1 MNAKMVSSLFKI
13 DGDSNKRKTL
23 NTIRVMKG
31 AISVSKSKTGEVIY
45 RSNKLENEGLQRQ
58 IKRFE
63 KARLH
68 LNSTYDSKK
77 RTTLR
82 RWALVFEKQ
91 KSMNESIR
99 EFDMLL
105 SQAIDNVE
113 SDDQNVPSA
122 EKNRDSLELKLEDTK
137 PENEE
142 EEDMTEKKSDEE
154 KAAELMS
161 RRGITRL
168 RLQPIGVGKNSQIK
182 VKTPEP
188 ETPVIEE
195 ELWPLADTTW
205 VNNYIREQKVKH
217 ESLITKNIL
226 KKIREGLTSKNPLFR
241 FRLRANFADDPNVS
255 IEIIKSARA
264 GPQTARSVKTAP
276 TMPTLPTRKDVIKP
290 STTMNDSSL
299 NQLPPINM
307 LRRSK
312 TTL

>member
-13 DGDSNKRKTL
+13 DGDSNKQKTL

-105 SQAIDNVE
+105 TQAIDDVDASDRKVSTAE
-113 SDDQNVPSA
+113 S
-122 EKNRDSLELKLEDTK
+122 KKDSLKLDLADAKLE
-137 PENEE
+137 
-142 EEDMTEKKSDEE
+142 EDEDEKERQKSDEE

-161 RRGITRL
+161 RRGITRI

-205 VNNYIREQKVKH
+205 VNNYIRDQKVKH

-264 GPQTARSVKTAP
+264 VPQTARSAKTAP
-276 TMPTLPTRKDVIKP
+276 TMPALPVKKDIIKP
-290 STTMNDSSL
+290 MTTMHDSSL

-312 TTL
+312 TTV

>member
-13 DGDSNKRKTL
+13 DGDSNKQKTL

-105 SQAIDNVE
+105 TRAIEDVDSGGRKE
-113 SDDQNVPSA
+113 SSVGMKENALGLNSEA
-122 EKNRDSLELKLEDTK
+122 EKQ
-137 PENEE
+137 E
-142 EEDMTEKKSDEE
+142 EEDEEEKERQKTDEE

-161 RRGITRL
+161 RRGITRI

-205 VNNYIREQKVKH
+205 VNN
-217 ESLITKNIL
+217 
-226 KKIREGLTSKNPLFR
+226 
-241 FRLRANFADDPNVS
+241 
-255 IEIIKSARA
+255 
-264 GPQTARSVKTAP
+264 
-276 TMPTLPTRKDVIKP
+276 
-290 STTMNDSSL
+290 
-299 NQLPPINM
+299 
-307 LRRSK
+307 
-312 TTL
+312 

>member
-13 DGDSNKRKTL
+13 DGDSNKQKTL

-105 SQAIDNVE
+105 TQAIDDVDAGGRKGSGASIKGNNIE
-113 SDDQNVPSA
+113 QNTKE
-122 EKNRDSLELKLEDTK
+122 EKT
-137 PENEE
+137 EE
-142 EEDMTEKKSDEE
+142 EEEETKERQKTDEE
-154 KAAELMS
+154 QAAELMS
-161 RRGITRL
+161 RRGITRI

-264 GPQTARSVKTAP
+264 APQTARSIKTAP
-276 TMPTLPTRKDVIKP
+276 SMPTLPVRKDIIKP
-290 STTMNDSSL
+290 STTMNESSL

-312 TTL
+312 TTV